1 MVPPEKPS
9 ENTTWLPWL
18 VGAMVVLA
26 LLLARDWLSSSAPTE
41 DSFAAPV
48 AREQRPA
55 SRTLE
60 AQSTDVSRNPL
71 VHLKLDSLHDTLE
84 RPLFEKHRRPVE
96 PPRKTEMPAV
106 APIKT
111 TVRQNTL
118 TLVGVLKSETTTVA
132 LLKRSDTGQSVR
144 AEEGDIIDG
153 WSVKQIEFQRVVLVQ
168 GDQEVS
174 LQLPR
179 KPNR

>member
-18 VGAMVVLA
+18 IGAMVVLA
-26 LLLARDWLSSSAPTE
+26 LILAWDWLSSSAPTE
-41 DSFAAPV
+41 DTFAAPV
-48 AREQRPA
+48 AREQRPV
-55 SRTLE
+55 SRALQ

-71 VHLKLDSLHDTLE
+71 AHLKLGSLHDTLE
-84 RPLFEKHRRPVE
+84 RPLFEKLRRPVE

-111 TVRQNTL
+111 TVHQNTL
-118 TLVGVLKSETTTVA
+118 TLVGVLKSKTMTVA
-132 LLKRSDTGQSVR
+132 LLKRKDTGQSVR

-153 WSVKQIEFQRVVLVQ
+153 WSVKQIEFQRVILVQ

-174 LQLPR
+174 LQLLR

>member
-1 MVPPEKPS
+1 MVPPEKLS

-26 LLLARDWLSSSAPTE
+26 LLLAWDWLSSSAPTE
-41 DSFAAPV
+41 DTFAAPV

-55 SRTLE
+55 SRALQ
-60 AQSTDVSRNPL
+60 AQSTDVSNPL
-71 VHLKLDSLHDTLE
+71 AHLKLDSLHDTLE
-84 RPLFEKHRRPVE
+84 RPLFEKQRRPVE
-96 PPRKTEMPAV
+96 PPHKTEMPAV

-118 TLVGVLKSETTTVA
+118 TLVGVLKSKTMTVA
-132 LLKRSDTGQSVR
+132 LLKRNDTGQSVR

-179 KPNR
+179 KPKR